1 MFAKRRSESGAVTVF
16 LIVVFAA
23 IFAFVAIFID
33 FARMFALQAET
44 EALAHA
50 AARSVMSSYDRELAE
65 RYGLFALGE
74 TDSNYIMSKVL
85 QDSLQFAGRSG
96 GLPLLGAK
104 LESSAIEQLRPLGSY
119 AAFERQIQ
127 EQMKYRAPI
136 DLTVEILNRFKP
148 MAQVMKEA
156 SNTVDLLGKLQ
167 KLYDKRE
174 AKLDELLEM
183 QRQAARAA
191 EGFGELLPRG
201 SALAIDDEPLGGKI
215 SSVLDFTAQYDDYKE
230 KVELDKKPGPGN
242 PKYRWKIEIYRS
254 ETSKVYKQLDKIRA
268 KAEEKHENLLLQAK
282 ALLTEARQ
290 INEQMKQTIEEAGQ
304 RAAQKGYNEVAAG
317 PSTRDDGQVSGME
330 QIAAIREQ
338 SGSLV
343 LSEEL
348 FTDLESDTDDQAAA
362 FQQLNEEITSLCTL
376 QSGVLSAVTSSRK
389 LQTAVRRV
397 GWKADKYMRSYV
409 DRGAANVLEANMQLL
424 ESHRG
429 SDKERKS
436 AEKTARAKLK
446 EATGLLARIKQFGNK
461 LKAQQERFNQLKAD
475 YEANRDMNRA
485 ASGGD
490 EAAGAA
496 IDNDPYRAG
505 GSAMADMDGLF
516 GGLSGLLGGMTD
528 NAFQTEYIASY
539 FRCLDLSALNELL
552 QGSSGMDKPG
562 TLGDQFAPDRQEAE
576 YILYGFHNPVGNIA
590 AAYGEIFA
598 MRLAI
603 RTMEGFI
610 KNASKGHPLLV
621 LAAALL
627 YGAEHALS
635 DMLALTREGK
645 IQLSEYIKVDLT
657 YRDHLRIFL
666 LLHGRSEN
674 RLSRML
680 AVIRMNTGIDTG
692 ERATYTSG
700 RVSVSMSLWFLP
712 GVARALGVAGVLKG
726 NVEGSRYYA
735 EKQADFSY

>member
-1 MFAKRRSESGAVTVF
+1 MFARRRAESGAVTVF

-33 FARMFALQAET
+33 FARMFALQAKA

-85 QDSLQFAGRSG
+85 QDSFQLAGRSD

-104 LESSAIEQLRPLGSY
+104 LESSSVEPLRPLGSY

-167 KLYDKRE
+167 KLYDRRE

-183 QRQAARAA
+183 QRQAARAV
-191 EGFGELLPRG
+191 EGFGESLPRG
-201 SALAIDDEPLGGKI
+201 SALAIGDKSLGGEI
-215 SSVLDFTAQYDDYKE
+215 SSAADFAAQYDDYEE
-230 KVELDKKPGPGN
+230 KVEEDEEREPKKQ
-242 PKYRWKIEIYRS
+242 KHQRKLRVYRS
-254 ETSKVYKQLDKIRA
+254 ETSGVYEQLDEIRVE
-268 KAEEKHENLLLQAK
+268 AEQRHENLPPQAK
-282 ALLTEARQ
+282 ALLGEARE
-290 INEQMKQTIEEAGQ
+290 INEQMEQTIKEAEH
-304 RAAQKGYNEVAAG
+304 RAAQDGYNEVASG
-317 PSTRDDGQVSGME
+317 PSTREDGQVGGME
-330 QIAAIREQ
+330 EISRIREQ

-348 FTDLESDTDDQAAA
+348 FADLEADIDDQAAA
-362 FQQLNEEITSLCTL
+362 FQQLDGEILSLLATE
-376 QSGVLSAVTSSRK
+376 GAVLSASTSSSTLK
-389 LQTAVRRV
+389 GAVRRA
-397 GWKADKYMRSYV
+397 GREADKYMRSYV
-409 DRGAANVLEANMQLL
+409 DRGAANVLDANTQLL

-436 AEKTARAKLK
+436 AEKAAGAKLK
-446 EATGLLARIKQFGNK
+446 EAAGLIARISELGDK
-461 LKAQQERFNQLKAD
+461 LKAQQERFDQLKAD
-475 YEANRDMNRA
+475 YEANRDMNKA

-496 IDNDPYRAG
+496 IDDDPYQAG
-505 GSAMADMDGLF
+505 SSAMAGMDGLY
-516 GGLSGLLGGMTD
+516 GGLSGLLKGMTD
-528 NAFQTEYIASY
+528 YVFQTEYIVSY
-539 FRCLDLSALNELL
+539 FRYLDVSTLDELL
-552 QGSSGMDKPG
+552 QGGPG
-562 TLGDQFAPDRQEAE
+562 TDKLDALSDQFAPDRQEAE

-610 KNASKGHPLLV
+610 KNAAKGNPLLV

-635 DMLALTREGK
+635 DMLALTRDGK
-645 IQLSEYIKVDLT
+645 IQLTEYIKVDLT

-700 RVSVSMSLWFLP
+700 KVLVSMPLWFLP
-712 GVARALGVAGVLKG
+712 GVARALGAAGVLKG

>member
-1 MFAKRRSESGAVTVF
+1 MFTKRRAETGAVTVF

-33 FARMFALQAET
+33 FARMFALQAKT

-85 QDSLQFAGRSG
+85 QDSFQLAGRSD
-96 GLPLLGAK
+96 GLPLLGAR
-104 LESSAIEQLRPLGSY
+104 LESSSVEPLRPFGSY
-119 AAFERQIQ
+119 AVFERQIQ

-136 DLTVEILNRFKP
+136 DVTVEILNRFKP

-167 KLYDKRE
+167 KLYDRRE

-183 QRQAARAA
+183 QRQAALEIEDFAKS
-191 EGFGELLPRG
+191 LPRG
-201 SALAIDDEPLGGKI
+201 SSLVIGDEPLGGEI
-215 SSVLDFTAQYDDYKE
+215 SSALDFTAQYDDYKE
-230 KVELDKKPGPGN
+230 KVEQDKKPGSGKR
-242 PKYRWKIEIYRS
+242 KYKWEIKIYRS
-254 ETSKVYKQLDKIRA
+254 ETSRVYEQLDEIRA
-268 KAEEKHENLLLQAK
+268 EAEEKHENLLPQAK
-282 ALLTEARQ
+282 ALLTEVRQ

-304 RAAQKGYNEVAAG
+304 RASQKGYNEVAAG

-330 QIAAIREQ
+330 EIARIREQ

-348 FTDLESDTDDQAAA
+348 FTDLEADTDDQAAA
-362 FQQLNEEITSLCTL
+362 FQQLNEDIASLCAL
-376 QSGVLSAVTSSRK
+376 KSGVLSAVTSSRK
-389 LQTAVRRV
+389 LQAAVRRASRKV
-397 GWKADKYMRSYV
+397 DKYMRSYV
-409 DRGAANVLEANMQLL
+409 DRGAANVLVANMQLL
-424 ESHRG
+424 KSHRG

-436 AEKTARAKLK
+436 AEKAAGAKLK
-446 EATGLLARIKQFGNK
+446 EAAGLIARISKLGDK
-461 LKAQQERFNQLKAD
+461 LKVQQERFDQLKTH
-475 YEANRDMNRA
+475 YEANRDMNQA
-485 ASGGD
+485 VSGGD
-490 EAAGAA
+490 EGAGAA
-496 IDNDPYRAG
+496 IGNDPYQTG
-505 GSAMADMDGLF
+505 SSAMAGMDGLY
-516 GGLSGLLGGMTD
+516 GGLSGLLRGMTD
-528 NAFQTEYIASY
+528 NAFQAEYIASY
-539 FRCLDLSALNELL
+539 FRYLDVNTLDELL
-552 QGSSGMDKPG
+552 QGGSGKGKLDM
-562 TLGDQFAPDRQEAE
+562 LSDQFAPDRQEAE

-610 KNASKGHPLLV
+610 KNGSKGNPLLI
-621 LAAALL
+621 LATALL

-645 IQLSEYIKVDLT
+645 VQLSDYIKVDLT

-680 AVIRMNTGIDTG
+680 AVIWMDTGIDTG
-692 ERATYTSG
+692 TRATYTSG
-700 RVSVSMSLWFLP
+700 KVSVSIPLWFLP
-712 GVARALGVAGVLKG
+712 GVARALGVTGVLKG